1 MGHTRV
7 MIVAAVLTFILGCLP
22 EEVRKTED
30 VPRITKE
37 QFRSI
42 LGSRDVVIIDV
53 RTQNQWSYSD
63 RKIPGAVYENP
74 NDVGSW
80 AHKYPKGKTLVLY

>member
-1 MGHTRV
+1 MSHTRV
-7 MIVAAVLTFILGCLP
+7 IIAAAALTFILGCLH
-22 EEVRKTED
+22 EQVRKTED

-42 LGSRDVVIIDV
+42 LGSRDVVIMDV
-53 RTQNQWSYSD
+53 RTQKQWSYSD

-74 NDVGSW
+74 DDVGSW
-80 AHKYPKGKTLVLY
+80 ADKYPKGKTLVLY